1 MSTPIE
7 VPTMKALVIGAGF
20 GGIAA
25 ALRLRAKGYEVS
37 LIDRCAGLGGR
48 AQVFERGG
56 FRHDAGPTVIT
67 APFLFEELFALFGER
82 FEDHVHLVPL
92 TPWYRFHFSDNTQ
105 FDYGGTLDETL
116 AEIARIEPGDCA
128 GYRSLL
134 VQSEKIFNVGFL
146 QLSAVPFHRF
156 SAMLKQIP
164 ALLRLRSHDTVWQLV
179 CRHLKNPKLRQA
191 FSIQPLL
198 VGGNPFDTTS
208 IYGLIHYL
216 ERAHGVHFA
225 MGGTAAI
232 TAALSGLMTRHGI
245 DVRLNTTVRRIDV
258 DDGVA
263 SGVTLVD
270 GSSIA
275 ADVIVSNA
283 DPAHLYGSM
292 IRPEDQAASARLKL
306 ATAEFS
312 MGLFV
317 LYFGTTRQYP
327 DVAHHTI
334 WLGERYR
341 ELLADIFHDKVLSKD
356 FSLYLHRPTATDPSF
371 APAGCDSFY
380 VLCPVPNLKG
390 AIDWAIEGP
399 RLQARIVAALDQT
412 ILPGLGGCITS
423 DFCMTPEDFRSDY
436 LSAHGAGFS
445 VAPLFRQSAWFR
457 FHNRAEGIR
466 NLYLV
471 GAGTHPGAG
480 LPGVLCSAK
489 VLDALVPSAHAAA
502 QLSAG
507 RSATPALQSAD
518 LVLSRKGKSF
528 HWARRW
534 MSSSRAARATRL
546 YGFCRYVDDIADE
559 GCAGQDPRAAL
570 ALIAQDIASGASQD
584 PIIADA
590 LALMRECRI
599 QPALVLTFIDG
610 IRSDLDPVRMTDE
623 AALLCYCYQAAGT
636 VGAMMCR
643 VLDCDDPAALRHAID
658 LGMAMQLT
666 NICRD
671 VAEDAAVGRRY
682 LPASMVGDLAPQAL
696 VDPAPALQ
704 PGLQTCIG
712 ELLDT
717 ADRYYRSGEAGLAHL
732 PVGARCSILVAAR
745 VYRAIGTQLRGCGN
759 AYWLGRTVVPQ
770 QTKRRVTWRALLSTP
785 FMPRFW
791 LPTRHHDAALHG
803 ALSAFLGAEPPLE
816 SRRA

>member
-1 MSTPIE
+1 
-7 VPTMKALVIGAGF
+7 MKALVIGAGF

-48 AQVFERGG
+48 AQVFERNG

-82 FEDHVHLVPL
+82 FEDHVRLVPL
-92 TPWYRFHFSDNTQ
+92 TPWYRFHFSDNSH
-105 FDYGGTLDETL
+105 FDYGGTLDDTL
-116 AEIARIEPGDCA
+116 AEIARIEPGDCE

-134 VQSEKIFNVGFL
+134 AQSEKIFNVGFL
-146 QLSAVPFHRF
+146 QLSTVPFHRF
-156 SAMLKQIP
+156 GAMLRQVP

-232 TAALSGLMTRHGI
+232 TAALGALMARQGI
-245 DVRLNTTVRRIDV
+245 DVKLDTTVRAIHV

-263 SGVTLVD
+263 TGVTLVD
-270 GSSIA
+270 GASMA

-283 DPAHLYGSM
+283 DPAHLYGAM
-292 IRPEDQAASARLKL
+292 IPPEDQAPSARLKL
-306 ATAEFS
+306 AAAEFS

-327 DVAHHTI
+327 EVAHHTI

-341 ELLADIFHDKVLSKD
+341 ELLADIFHDKVLSQD
-356 FSLYLHRPTATDPSF
+356 FSLYLHRPTATDASF
-371 APAGCDSFY
+371 APPGCDSFY

-390 AIDWAIEGP
+390 SVDWDAEGP
-399 RLQARIVAALDQT
+399 RLQARIVAALEKT
-412 ILPGLGGCITS
+412 ILPGLSGCITS
-423 DFCMTPEDFRSDY
+423 DFIMTPENFRSDY

-489 VLDALVPSAHAAA
+489 VMDALVPSAAAA
-502 QLSAG
+502 ARRAG
-507 RSATPALQSAD
+507 SRTLTPASQSAD
-518 LVLSRKGKSF
+518 LVLSRKGRSF

-534 MSSSRAARATRL
+534 MAPAHATRATRL
-546 YGFCRYVDDIADE
+546 YGFCRHVDDLADE
-559 GCAGQDPRAAL
+559 AGAGQDPRAAL
-570 ALIAQDIASGASQD
+570 ALVAQGIASGDSQD
-584 PIIADA
+584 PIVADA
-590 LALMRECRI
+590 VALMRECRI
-599 QPALVLTFIDG
+599 QPALIQTFIDG
-610 IRSDLDPVRMTDE
+610 IASDLDTVRMADE
-623 AALLCYCYQAAGT
+623 GELLRYCYQAAGT
-636 VGAMMCR
+636 VGSMMCR
-643 VLDCDDPAALRHAID
+643 VLGCDDPVALRHAVD
-658 LGMAMQLT
+658 LGIAMQLT

-671 VAEDAAVGRRY
+671 VAADAAAGRRY
-682 LPASMVGDLAPQAL
+682 LPASLIGDVAPQAL
-696 VDPAPALQ
+696 VDPALPLRPRLQ
-704 PGLQTCIG
+704 AGIDH
-712 ELLDT
+712 LLDT

-732 PVGARCSILVAAR
+732 PIGARCSILVAAR
-745 VYRAIGTQLRGCGN
+745 VYRAIGTRLRQNGN
-759 AYWLGRTVVPQ
+759 AYWLGRTVVP
-770 QTKRRVTWRALLSTP
+770 RRIRSLVTLRSLLSAP
-785 FMPRFW
+785 LLPGFW
-791 LPTRHHDAALHG
+791 VPARRHDAALHG
-803 ALSAFLGAEPPLE
+803 ALSAFLGAEASVE
-816 SRRA
+816 RRHV